1 MIKDSRAYLYAKWC
15 VQRGNRKVGK
25 YVKLQAK
32 KWLKIADGKHKEA
45 YISEKAY
52 RKICKLLKLM
62 VHPDLHCSMYDGL
75 EDYAWFLIVAV
86 FCTRRREDDRRFYQT
101 AVLEIARK
109 NFKTFNSAVIFI
121 LGMLMEP
128 RFSRFFSVA
137 PDFKLSSE
145 LRLAV
150 RKIIKVSPALTK
162 YFKINRDLI
171 TCLINEIEYTPLA
184 YSNDGMD
191 GRLANIFLA
200 DEAGAL
206 DSYPVEAM
214 RSSQI
219 TLVNKLGI
227 IISTQYPNDNNVM
240 IDEIDIAKK
249 VLDEVLDKENVFAL
263 LYEPDDALRKKWE
276 TDDLVIYQA
285 NPVAVNNKEVF
296 ESIKDLRAM
305 AILYENKRENF
316 LCKHCNIMY
325 KGLGVEGYVDVQKV
339 KRCRIT
345 EDLAFWRGRRVWV
358 GFDLS
363 QTDDNTSVAMVTEA
377 DGVIHAKVWGILPK
391 DRVEI
396 KSKKENVDYKKLI
409 AAGNCFAEGEEV
421 IDYGFVERWI
431 LGMAEKYGVEVMQ
444 IGYDRYNAISTV
456 QKLEAAGMECVE
468 VKQHSSVLHP
478 PTKLL
483 REAILKREFAYDEN
497 RLLEINFQNARC
509 TEDTNLNKYVNKK
522 RSAGKV
528 DIGLHADVL
537 IKDKDLIELAKKGKI
552 RGWSF
557 GMYNVKDSMEERA
570 DDLPIRHIK
579 ALDLDHLTLVVKK
592 SPIYSATSVE
602 LRAGED
608 IELET
613 RASLDEPTL
622 SGPAL
627 YTPAFDNSEFRG
639 RIAALK

>member
-1 MIKDSRAYLYAKWC
+1 MIDKSRAYLYAKWC
-15 VQRGNRKVGK
+15 VEKGNRKVGK

-32 KWLKIADGKHKEA
+32 KWLRIADGKHKEA
-45 YISEKAY
+45 YVSEKAY

-62 VHPDLHCSMYDGL
+62 VHPDLQCSMYDGL

-86 FCTRRREDDRRFYQT
+86 FCTLRRSDDRRFYQT
-101 AVLEIARK
+101 ALLEIARK

-121 LGMLMEP
+121 LGMLTEP

-137 PDFKLSSE
+137 PDYKLSSE

-162 YFKINRDLI
+162 YFKVNRDMI

-263 LYEPDDALRKKWE
+263 LYEPDESLRKRWE
-276 TDDLVIYQA
+276 KDDLAIYQA
-285 NPVAVNNKEVF
+285 NPVAVNNPEIF
-296 ESIKDLRAM
+296 QSIKDLRTM
-305 AILYENKRENF
+305 AVLYENKRENF
-316 LCKHCNIMY
+316 LCKHLNIMY

-339 KRCRIT
+339 KRCRI
-345 EDLAFWRGRRVWV
+345 EANPAWWKGRRVWV
-358 GFDLS
+358 GLDLA
-363 QTDDNTSVAMVTEA
+363 QTDDNTAVSMVTEE
-377 DGVIHAKVWGILPK
+377 DGKIYAKVWGILPK
-391 DRVEI
+391 DKVEI
-396 KSKKENVDYKKLI
+396 KSTKEDVDYKKLI
-409 AAGNCFAEGEEV
+409 SAGCCFAEGEEV
-421 IDYGFVERWI
+421 IDYVFVENWI
-431 LGMAEKYGVEVMQ
+431 LGLKKKYGVEIVQ
-444 IGYDRYNAISTV
+444 VGFDRYNAIATV
-456 QKLEAAGMECVE
+456 QKLEEKGLECVE

-483 REAILKREFAYDEN
+483 REAILKREFFYEEN

-528 DIGLHADVL
+528 DMVMAIIDAVYLLQQDML
-537 IKDKDLIELAKKGKI
+537 SNRTMD
-552 RGWSF
+552 W
-557 GMYNVKDSMEERA
+557 
-570 DDLPIRHIK
+570 
-579 ALDLDHLTLVVKK
+579 VVQ
-592 SPIYSATSVE
+592 T
-602 LRAGED
+602 
-608 IELET
+608 
-613 RASLDEPTL
+613 
-622 SGPAL
+622 
-627 YTPAFDNSEFRG
+627 
-639 RIAALK
+639 